1 MIARHEHITPGPAE
15 ALAAEFREHV
25 PTLAT
30 ARLKLRAVHIT
41 DFDAFAEI
49 VCGDRGKHIGGPMS
63 REDAWYDFACM
74 SSGWMLHGHGGW
86 SVEDAADGS
95 LLGFVV
101 LGLEPGDL
109 DVELGFLF
117 REMAEGKGYAF
128 EAATVVRDWAFRE
141 LKLSTLASYVDD
153 ANTRSKSLAERLGG
167 KRDKKA
173 EAEIGDKQICVFRH
187 SQSEGT
193 A

>member
-1 MIARHEHITPGPAE
+1 MIARHECITPGPAE
-15 ALAAEFREHV
+15 VLAADFQALV

-30 ARLKLRAVHIT
+30 ARLRLRAVHIT
-41 DFDAFAEI
+41 DFDSFAEI

-63 REDAWYDFACM
+63 REDAWFDFTSM

-86 SVEDAADGS
+86 SVEDIANGE

-109 DVELGFLF
+109 EVELGFLF
-117 REMAEGKGYAF
+117 RELAEGKGYAF
-128 EAATVVRDWAFRE
+128 EAAAVVRDWAFRE
-141 LKLSTLASYVDD
+141 LKLTTLASYVDVE
-153 ANTRSKSLAERLGG
+153 NLRSKSLAARLGG
-167 KRDKKA
+167 KRDEDA
-173 EAEIGDKQICVFRH
+173 EAKIGDNQICVFRH
-187 SQSEGT
+187 SKTEGS